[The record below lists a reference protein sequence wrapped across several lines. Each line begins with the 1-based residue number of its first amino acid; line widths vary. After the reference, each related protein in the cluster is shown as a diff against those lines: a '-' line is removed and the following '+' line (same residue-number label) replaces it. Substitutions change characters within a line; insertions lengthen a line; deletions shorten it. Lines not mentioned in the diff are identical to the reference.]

1 MTNSPILNK
10 KSILKRHHGLT
21 SVKFALSAVEAAITG
36 VEPTKLISKAVSTN
50 QGRLMVSDIRNKTLT
65 YDLTKYDEFFIVGAG
80 KASVPMAMGLL
91 KVLQKCK
98 DNFSHI
104 SGSIITP

>member
-1 MTNSPILNK
+1 MTNSTIRNK

-36 VEPTKLISKAVSTN
+36 VEPMKLISKAVSTN
-50 QGRLMVSDIRNKTLT
+50 HGRLMVSDIRNKTLT
-65 YDLTKYDEFFIVGAG
+65 YDLTNYDEFFIVGAG
-80 KASVPMAMGLL
+80 KASVPMAVGLMNGL
-91 KVLQKCK
+91 REGRGNSL
-98 DNFSHI
+98 HI